1 MRVLMTGGG
10 TGGHINPAIAIAD
23 MIKQNEPG
31 SRIAF
36 VGTKHGKEVELVPH
50 AGYPLYFVEIQGI
63 ARSLSPSNIKT
74 LWYVLT
80 APSKA
85 KKLIREFK
93 PDIVIGTG
101 GYACWPTLKAASEL
115 GIPTTVHES
124 NAIPGLAVRKLQ
136 KNVDRILI
144 NFEQT
149 AEKLSCPAEKIL
161 RVGNPLRGGFGI
173 CSSQNAKK
181 ELGVE
186 KYKYVVMSFGGSLGA
201 EPLNG
206 YALEFMKR
214 CAAEHPDIL
223 YIHAAGTRYYE
234 KMREEFE
241 TAGLDGKDN
250 IRLCD
255 YIHNM
260 HQWMAAADLVISRS
274 GAMTISELS
283 LMRKACI
290 LIPSPNVVDN
300 HQFKNAKI
308 LADEG
313 AAILLREEET
323 DGKIFTDTV
332 LSVLLDNEKIHTL
345 QHNICRF
352 ADADA
357 NRLIYEEIKRLIK
370 NKKTE
375 G

>member
-31 SRIAF
+31 SQIAF
-36 VGTKHGKEVELVPH
+36 VGTKHGKEVELVPR
-50 AGYPLYFVEIQGI
+50 AGYQLYFVEIQGI

-115 GIPTTVHES
+115 GIPTAVHES

-149 AEKLSCPAEKIL
+149 AEKLSCPSEKIL
-161 RVGNPLRGGFGI
+161 RVGNPLRGGFGVY
-173 CSSQNAKK
+173 SSQNAKK
-181 ELGVE
+181 ELEVE
-186 KYKYVVMSFGGSLGA
+186 KYKYIVMSFGGSLGA

-206 YALEFMKR
+206 YALEFMKC

-234 KMREEFE
+234 KMREAFE
-241 TAGLDGKDN
+241 SAGLDGNDN

-323 DGKIFTDTV
+323 DGKRFTDTL
-332 LSVLLDNEKIHTL
+332 LSVLLDNEKIHKL
-345 QHNICRF
+345 QDNICRF